1 MNIDNK
7 KVKIDVE
14 KIIERG
20 KISNKFKKF
29 ITENKDTVFTA
40 VLDIKNNYTIMYEL
54 KEDDSN
60 PKWLFWI
67 EDLIVMEE

>member
-40 VLDIKNNYTIMYEL
+40 VLDIKNNYTIMYKL